1 MLIVETIA
9 KIRRAYFV
17 QGKSIKAIC
26 RELRVSRKTVRKV
39 IRSDETEFSYER
51 SFQPQPKIG
60 PWRDELDRLLAAN
73 AARPSRERLTLT
85 RIFEELRGL
94 GYDGGYDAVRRYAAD
109 WKRQASEATAAAYVP
124 SRGTRASGTTLRP
137 RRGIPVRLEP
147 RGRGDRRRHDDGEGR
162 ARPAL
167 PQPDDV
173 RAGLSARDA
182 RQMVFDAHDKA
193 FAFFGGACTRGIYDS
208 EADQRAVQWT
218 DRPPSE
224 DGGRR
229 DLHGPGA
236 RLQPPLPANV
246 RSLPGRTRGL
256 HARLRL
262 GEGTGR
268 EPGGRGPAPLLR
280 APGSGEE
287 LRGAQRLAGRPLH
300 GVGGGPPPPRDPG
313 ANDPGG
319 VRGGAVEPRA
329 LSRSLRRLPC
339 RAGGRL
345 EDLPGSLRQEQVFGL
360 RLGGRAPGGDP
371 GLCRPGRDPPG
382 RPPGRRA
389 PARLRPRPDGL
400 RSLALRARA
409 GPQAGGA
416 EEWRA
421 LQGMGPADLA

>member
-182 RQMVFDAHDKA
+182 GDGVRRPRQGVRLLRRGLHPGHLRQR
-193 FAFFGGACTRGIYDS
+193 GGSASRPVDGSPAERRRRSTRS
-208 EADQRAVQWT
+208 SRAGSAPTTAASSKCAVTTWSNPWPA
-218 DRPPSE
+218 RPPPA
-224 DGGRR
+224 GRR
-229 DLHGPGA
+229 D
-236 RLQPPLPANV
+236 
-246 RSLPGRTRGL
+246 RSRTRW
-256 HARLRL
+256 AW
-262 GEGTGR
+262 
-268 EPGGRGPAPLLR
+268 
-280 APGSGEE
+280 SG
-287 LRGAQRLAGRPLH
+287 AA
-300 GVGGGPPPPRDPG
+300 
-313 ANDPGG
+313 
-319 VRGGAVEPRA
+319 
-329 LSRSLRRLPC
+329 SS
-339 RAGGRL
+339 
-345 EDLPGSLRQEQVFGL
+345 
-360 RLGGRAPGGDP
+360 
-371 GLCRPGRDPPG
+371 RPGF
-382 RPPGRRA
+382 GRRA
-389 PARLRPRPDGL
+389 TRSSTPGWPTAARRGRRPTATPRSRSERSGRCSRRSGRASCPIAVPSTASMPCRRPSRRPAWFASTRTSIRSPPR
-400 RSLALRARA
+400 RSGARWRSGPMPTGSRSARTAAWSASTGAPSAAA
-409 GPQAGGA
+409 GRSTIPGTTCPC
-416 EEWRA
+416 W
-421 LQGMGPADLA
+421 PASRGR